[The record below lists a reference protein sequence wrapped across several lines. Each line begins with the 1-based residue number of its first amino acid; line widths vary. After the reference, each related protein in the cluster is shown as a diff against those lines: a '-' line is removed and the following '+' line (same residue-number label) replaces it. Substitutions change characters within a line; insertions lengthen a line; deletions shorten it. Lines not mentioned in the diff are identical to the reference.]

1 MTQKGTKKSSTQSGP
16 QAPAAERRRVS
27 QRLIDYE
34 TRKSL
39 HITMV
44 KSTHAEFRVAL
55 LKRGLSMQEV
65 INHLAALV
73 VEGDPALMDI
83 LDDIEVR
90 KRDRH
95 LKQVTAVDSE
105 TIFDLIENDMVLA
118 DSHEEEGNE

>member
-1 MTQKGTKKSSTQSGP
+1 
-16 QAPAAERRRVS
+16 
-27 QRLIDYE
+27 
-34 TRKSL
+34 
-39 HITMV
+39 MV
-44 KSTHAEFRVAL
+44 KSTHSGFRVAL

-118 DSHEEEGNE
+118 DSYEEEGDE

>member
-1 MTQKGTKKSSTQSGP
+1 MV
-16 QAPAAERRRVS
+16 AAAERRRVS
-27 QRLIDYE
+27 RRLIDYQ

-39 HITMV
+39 HVSMV

-55 LKRGLSMQEV
+55 VKRGLSMQEV

-90 KRDRH
+90 KRDKH

-118 DSHEEEGNE
+118 DSYEEDADE